1 MTGPGLVSLS
11 IAEGA
16 PETEGQLK
24 ILLAR
29 RANAARAG
37 SRKTVDRLLLCSEVT
52 QESLKD
58 LHSAELIYGAGTIV
72 YRRSLKFRRTI
83 LFRHH

>member
-1 MTGPGLVSLS
+1 MTGPGLVSLG

-37 SRKTVDRLLLCSEVT
+37 SRKTVDGMWLCSEVT
-52 QESLKD
+52 QEPLKD
-58 LHSAELIYGAGTIV
+58 LSLFIYGAGI
-72 YRRSLKFRRTI
+72 I
-83 LFRHH
+83 A